1 MGSLWEVHVAQCR
14 RCATG
19 SVVIVLIFCAFLG
32 VSADVDFVRYFG
44 YYSNKALGGFNDEI
58 INGLTASECA
68 AECLAGTT
76 NVPFGFCR
84 SFDYRSGNQRCVL
97 SREDQNTVSQSL
109 DPDIGNR
116 YHQLNDPFSFF
127 TKTPDAGLNGFN
139 THVLSSYNATQCA
152 LRCLLGTDT
161 VSTVN
166 CRSFEYD
173 KVYNKCILSVE
184 DGITEP
190 SEVGAAGSYPRF
202 DFYQRNG
209 ECDSSP
215 CRNSGTCR
223 NSFDSPE
230 SYTCTC
236 LPGWGGDN
244 CETDIDACSPNPC
257 HAQATCT
264 DNPPPAL
271 DATCTCNPG
280 YTGDGLASG
289 GTGCSDACWSNP
301 CHAQATCT
309 DNCTCNPGYTGDG
322 LASGTGCS
330 DIDACSPNPCH
341 TQATCTDNLPP
352 TADATCTCNP
362 GYTGD
367 GLASGTECTDTN
379 ACSPNPCHT
388 QATCTDNP
396 PPALD
401 ATCTCNPG
409 YTGDGLVSGGTGCSE
424 TASSSVA
431 AIIGGTVAAVAL
443 LLILGAGLIFYRRR
457 QKSHNQAGNRD
468 VALTDIGDPPE
479 TGSGNEAFVHEVDTK
494 KGHKRLSQLA
504 TVHDVK
510 DFLEANGLKE
520 LTKSFKEHDVDGR
533 ALRGMNDAILKDL
546 IPKAGPRARL
556 TALLTEMKTPANPDD
571 PVVSTSNLNYWEIPR
586 ANLKLGRRLGRGQ
599 FGEVRLGKVQN
610 RGVTTTVAVKTLKS
624 SASDSDKK
632 DLLGELEILVTV
644 GRHDNII
651 SLVGACTKDDPL
663 TIVVE
668 YASNGCLRDWL
679 KSNSAEEYQNQPA
692 PTSDLPMEQ
701 LIQFGIDVAAG
712 MSHLAAMQCVHRDLA
727 ARNILLGENLV
738 AKVSDFGLSRDIYES
753 EEYVKTAKSKLPLR
767 WMAYESL
774 FYSVYTTQSDVWSF
788 GVLLWEIMAM
798 GHLPYEG
805 MKGKQMMDMIK
816 DGGRLEKPLHCPDE
830 IFVVMQDCWRTLPE
844 ERPSF
849 PQLKTNLG
857 RIIQA
862 HKTYAS
868 LLQE

>member
-280 YTGDGLASG
+280 YTGDGLA
-289 GTGCSDACWSNP
+289 
-301 CHAQATCT
+301 
-309 DNCTCNPGYTGDG
+309 
-322 LASGTGCS
+322 
-330 DIDACSPNPCH
+330 
-341 TQATCTDNLPP
+341 
-352 TADATCTCNP
+352 
-362 GYTGD
+362 
-367 GLASGTECTDTN
+367 
-379 ACSPNPCHT
+379 
-388 QATCTDNP
+388 
-396 PPALD
+396 
-401 ATCTCNPG
+401 
-409 YTGDGLVSGGTGCSE
+409 SGGTGCSE